1 MELIRQMLAV
11 SAVLLLLAACLWW
24 LRRKGLVRHS
34 SGGSRKHAL
43 QAVERLTLG
52 PQHSMHLV
60 RLTNRGLLVGTSPAG
75 CALMFRR
82 LAHAAGL
89 ALFFQLAACA
99 APAASPESWL
109 VSGKTGSLS
118 SPMQIV

>member
-34 SGGSRKHAL
+34 SGGSPKHAL

-60 RLTNRGLLVGTSPAG
+60 RLANRGLLVGTSPAG
-75 CALMFRR
+75 CAVLESFEWSNLESRPP
-82 LAHAAGL
+82 AGV
-89 ALFFQLAACA
+89 A
-99 APAASPESWL
+99 E
-109 VSGKTGSLS
+109 VR
-118 SPMQIV
+118 